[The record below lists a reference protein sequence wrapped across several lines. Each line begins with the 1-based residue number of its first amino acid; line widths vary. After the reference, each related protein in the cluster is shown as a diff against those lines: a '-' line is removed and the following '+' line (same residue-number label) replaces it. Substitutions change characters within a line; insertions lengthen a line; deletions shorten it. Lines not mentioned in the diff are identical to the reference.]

1 MKDLIRKILSEE
13 TGNKVIKNYV
23 TKMWND
29 QVRSGKIPMLNIVD
43 LERKKL
49 STYIDEITKWYL
61 EFVGGEEKAFQ
72 LFKKYLENKVITDKD
87 VNNPWGI
94 IDPIDIY
101 KVKIT
106 TIYNLDYRG
115 NRIMGSNEEL
125 EFGFRILDGQFST
138 SNGILTLEELY
149 EERYDDIWLDV
160 TDFLRSEIEDYV
172 SSVVENFGLQFDDH
186 TSHWDD

>member
-1 MKDLIRKILSEE
+1 
-13 TGNKVIKNYV
+13 
-23 TKMWND
+23 MWND

-72 LFKKYLENKVITDKD
+72 LFKKYLEGKIITDEDIKNMGRK
-87 VNNPWGI
+87 VNDNDKYI
-94 IDPIDIY
+94 
-101 KVKIT
+101 VKIT
-106 TIYNLDYRG
+106 IIYNLDYRG
-115 NRIMGSNEEL
+115 NRIVGSNEEL
-125 EFGFRILDGQFST
+125 EFGFALLDGQFET
-138 SNGILTLEELY
+138 SEGILTLEELY

-172 SSVVENFGLQFDDH
+172 SIVVENFGLQFDDY
-186 TSHWDD
+186 TSYWDD

>member
-1 MKDLIRKILSEE
+1 
-13 TGNKVIKNYV
+13 
-23 TKMWND
+23 MWND

-49 STYIDEITKWYL
+49 STYIDEIIKWYL

-87 VNNPWGI
+87 VKFTNPWGI

-115 NRIMGSNEEL
+115 NRIVGSNEEL

-138 SNGILTLEELY
+138 SYGILTLEELY
-149 EERYDDIWLDV
+149 DERYDDIWADV
-160 TDFLRSEIEDYV
+160 TYFLRSEIEDYV
-172 SSVVENFGLQFDDH
+172 SIVVENFGLQFDDY
-186 TSHWDD
+186 TSYWDD

>member
-1 MKDLIRKILSEE
+1 MKSIIRKILIEDSKL
-13 TGNKVIKNYV
+13 NKLKKYFIN
-23 TKMWND
+23 MWND

-72 LFKKYLENKVITDKD
+72 LFKKYLENKIITDE
-87 VNNPWGI
+87 
-94 IDPIDIY
+94 DIKNTGRQFNDNDKY
-101 KVKIT
+101 IVKIT
-106 TIYNLDYRG
+106 KIYNLDYRG
-115 NRIMGSNEEL
+115 NRIVGSNEEL
-125 EFGFRILDGQFST
+125 EFGFALLDGQFET
-138 SNGILTLEELY
+138 SEGILTFEELY

-172 SSVVENFGLQFDDH
+172 WSITKNFGIEFNDY